1 MIRLLITGAG
11 HPITEG
17 TLTSLRTAA
26 EEPFHIVGV
35 DIPERGSDFEWVDQ
49 HFVVP
54 PPSSPEFVSSVLDI
68 CKREA
73 INVVVP
79 WSDDE
84 VEAVSR
90 ASSDF
95 EELGVA
101 LLCGSHRSVERTVDK
116 GTLLFELSKTD
127 IPTPAFELVS
137 STEELEQAASRLGYP
152 AKKVVIKPRRESCSR
167 GLWILDSEMDLA
179 CPYSGPGQ
187 QMTLQGFLA
196 LLKDIQENGKAIPEY
211 VAMEFLPGQ
220 DYSVDALA
228 DAGKALFVI
237 PRKRLKAVEGVSQVG
252 QITPD
257 PAVRS
262 MVARVIEEFELHLN
276 VNVQLRYS
284 QVDGGEPL
292 VYEINPRISG
302 SIAANDAAGVSL
314 LYQGIQ
320 LALGRPVPDP
330 QSIKVQE
337 GKMVRSWIG
346 RFTPFDRWFTP

>member
-17 TLTSLRTAA
+17 TLTSLRAAA
-26 EEPFHIVGV
+26 EEPIHIVGV
-35 DIPERGSDFEWVDQ
+35 DIPERGRDFAWVDK
-49 HFVVP
+49 HFVVAP
-54 PPSSPEFVSSVLDI
+54 PGSPEFVSGVLDI
-68 CKREA
+68 CRRED
-73 INVVVP
+73 IHVVVP

-84 VEAVSR
+84 VEAVAR
-90 ASSDF
+90 ASSEF
-95 EELGVA
+95 GQLGVA

-116 GTLLFELSKTD
+116 GTLLSELSRTD
-127 IPTPAFELVS
+127 IPTPAFELAS
-137 STEELEQAASRLGYP
+137 SPDEIAQAASMLGYP
-152 AKKVVIKPRRESCSR
+152 KKKVVIKPRRESCSR
-167 GLWILDSEMDLA
+167 GLWILDREMDLA

-187 QMTLQGFLA
+187 QMTLTGFLA
-196 LLKDIQENGKAIPEY
+196 LLRDVREHGKGTPEY

-228 DAGKALFVI
+228 DSGTALFVI

-252 QITPD
+252 QIAPD
-257 PAVRS
+257 PAVRA
-262 MVARVIEEFELHLN
+262 MVSRVIEEFELHLN

-284 QVDGGEPL
+284 RIDGGEPL

-314 LYQGIQ
+314 LYRGIQ

-330 QSIKVQE
+330 ESIRVRE